1 MQLRSPDPYFYDNE
15 IDRMLEEMRAQRQQQ
30 KRMNKQRREC
40 ADNGRKKRGFMP
52 ADIFSSLLE
61 RQKSMKTAQQ
71 RARSLPKTSFLAA
84 SEGEK
89 FPPLNDFI
97 AHTTPQPQEERDA
110 TRKDATTDAFNDDS
124 SVELLRREL
133 RIARKE
139 NALLRRDMY
148 TTLTTIGRYLAQ
160 FAGKNHVRRKL
171 DVDTGEAEK
180 TAGLSDNDSPTLRL
194 PSATSVW
201 ELCERGALRLGPEEA
216 ALVRSLNEVIASSL
230 ERYVGLEKQF
240 AQQGPIG
247 LQPEREDNGVMRQ
260 QHTSS
265 EEGEADI

>member
-30 KRMNKQRREC
+30 KRMNKQRKES

-61 RQKSMKTAQQ
+61 RQKSMKATQQ
-71 RARSLPKTSFLAA
+71 RARPLPKTSFLAA
-84 SEGEK
+84 SEGENS
-89 FPPLNDFI
+89 PPLNDFI
-97 AHTTPQPQEERDA
+97 AHTTPQLQEERDA
-110 TRKDATTDAFNDDS
+110 TADASNGDS

-160 FAGKNHVRRKL
+160 FAGKNNVRLKL
-171 DVDTGEAEK
+171 DVDTGEAEN

-265 EEGEADI
+265 EEGEADM